1 MKTQLSRNDPQ
12 DAAWQQRVMDLL
24 RSAFQPVQWLLARV
38 NTSPDVIDGAKAGAQ
53 QRRSVVITVRS
64 SYPLGASA
72 SHTSWSA
79 RQTRRPTGS
88 IRRSPAL
95 AGAGSVRPP
104 TRRSID
110 LTRATSTG
118 KEKGLVR

>member
-24 RSAFQPVQWLLARV
+24 RSAFQPLQWLLARV
-38 NTSPDVIDGAKAGAQ
+38 NTSPDLIDGAKAGAQ

-79 RQTRRPTGS
+79 RQPR
-88 IRRSPAL
+88 AL
-95 AGAGSVRPP
+95 ALIPVRIATAQPKP
-104 TRRSID
+104 GEQRRN
-110 LTRATSTG
+110 RH
-118 KEKGLVR
+118 E